1 MPRGERAVLEQLL
14 FDGMREMGLDPSR
27 EGVSKLI
34 PYLEMMLDRNRS
46 LNLTAVKDPDNAVRL
61 HLLDAL
67 SLFQALQLS
76 GRRVLDVGTG
86 GGMPGVALALYEP
99 SARVTMLDATA
110 KKLSFIREACERLC
124 IHAAFVNARAED
136 YARTEAREGYDVVT
150 ARAVAALPILCE
162 LCLPLVRPGG
172 CFVAYKGD
180 AEEEIAASQ
189 RAVKL
194 LGGAEIRTHA
204 YAIPGVDAARTLIII
219 KKDTRTPDQYPRTYA
234 QIKKK
239 PL

>member
-124 IHAAFVNARAED
+124 IHAGVCQRACGRLRTNRGARRIRRRDGARCRGAPHSCVSFVSPWC
-136 YARTEAREGYDVVT
+136 V
-150 ARAVAALPILCE
+150 RAVALW
-162 LCLPLVRPGG
+162 RN
-172 CFVAYKGD
+172 KGD
-180 AEEEIAASQ
+180 AEK
-189 RAVKL
+189 KL
-194 LGGAEIRTHA
+194 LHHS
-204 YAIPGVDAARTLIII
+204 AR
-219 KKDTRTPDQYPRTYA
+219 
-234 QIKKK
+234 
-239 PL
+239 

>member
-1 MPRGERAVLEQLL
+1 MLEQLL

-46 LNLTAVKDPDNAVRL
+46 LNLTAVKDPDSAVRL

-67 SLFQALQLS
+67 SLFQALPLS
-76 GRRVLDVGTG
+76 GQRVLDVGTG

-124 IHAAFVNARAED
+124 IRACGRLRTNRGARRIRRRD
-136 YARTEAREGYDVVT
+136 GARCR
-150 ARAVAALPILCE
+150 
-162 LCLPLVRPGG
+162 
-172 CFVAYKGD
+172 
-180 AEEEIAASQ
+180 
-189 RAVKL
+189 
-194 LGGAEIRTHA
+194 GAPHS
-204 YAIPGVDAARTLIII
+204 V
-219 KKDTRTPDQYPRTYA
+219 
-234 QIKKK
+234 
-239 PL
+239 